1 MVWDSVLKNFIKKT
15 LEILTTKDKKN
26 LVISFVLLI
35 IKSILE
41 VLGIGLIIPILSF
54 ITNQNKSYFFY
65 DYLPFLQK
73 MSNQEFIF
81 FLVFIFIF
89 VYLIK
94 NIFLVFYNFWSARF
108 IHNLSLSLVIRVLK
122 KYVNK
127 NYIFFL
133 ENNPAFFVRNISSET
148 NLFAVGLVGNLVSS
162 LTQIVFIISVC
173 SFLII
178 YNIYSL
184 YVILFLLLV
193 CGIIIIITNNIFKKW
208 GAIRQEESAS
218 FLKKINEIIGSIKEV
233 ILYNKRQ
240 FFVKEVNSHSKKLA
254 KANIYRDT
262 ALAFTAPIIEFIGVL
277 IFFSFLLLL
286 IFYSPFNLGEIT
298 VLFGVFAFAC
308 IKLLP
313 AAVSLLRSL
322 QTIKFNMP
330 ACDVVHKIL
339 INSDVPNDFY
349 EIEKSKKIILNSIKF
364 ENVCFFYKNQ
374 KNPTLNQLNF
384 EINTGD
390 KIAVIGKTG
399 SGKTTLLNIIATLVM
414 PSSGKIKINNSD
426 QLNPSK
432 EIRNSIGYVSQAV
445 YLSDNS
451 ISSNISLANE
461 ISPEEEQAITSILQ
475 VLNLSFINNEPV
487 DNFTPIGER
496 GSKLS
501 GGQIQRIGIARALF
515 RDPSIL
521 ILDEATNALDEENE
535 IRILNY
541 LFQKFEKK
549 IIIFCTHK
557 KEILKYCNKILEVKD
572 NTVTVKINKIN

>member
-1 MVWDSVLKNFIKKT
+1 
-15 LEILTTKDKKN
+15 
-26 LVISFVLLI
+26 
-35 IKSILE
+35 
-41 VLGIGLIIPILSF
+41 
-54 ITNQNKSYFFY
+54 
-65 DYLPFLQK
+65 
-73 MSNQEFIF
+73 
-81 FLVFIFIF
+81 
-89 VYLIK
+89 
-94 NIFLVFYNFWSARF
+94 
-108 IHNLSLSLVIRVLK
+108 
-122 KYVNK
+122 
-127 NYIFFL
+127 
-133 ENNPAFFVRNISSET
+133 
-148 NLFAVGLVGNLVSS
+148 
-162 LTQIVFIISVC
+162 
-173 SFLII
+173 
-178 YNIYSL
+178 
-184 YVILFLLLV
+184 
-193 CGIIIIITNNIFKKW
+193 
-208 GAIRQEESAS
+208 
-218 FLKKINEIIGSIKEV
+218 
-233 ILYNKRQ
+233 
-240 FFVKEVNSHSKKLA
+240 
-254 KANIYRDT
+254 
-262 ALAFTAPIIEFIGVL
+262 
-277 IFFSFLLLL
+277 
-286 IFYSPFNLGEIT
+286 
-298 VLFGVFAFAC
+298 
-308 IKLLP
+308 
-313 AAVSLLRSL
+313 
-322 QTIKFNMP
+322 MP

>member
-15 LEILTTKDKKN
+15 LAILTTKDKTN
-26 LVISFVLLI
+26 IVISFVLLI

-54 ITNQNKSYFFY
+54 TTNQNKSNFLY
-65 DYLPFLQK
+65 DYFPFLQK
-73 MSNQEFIF
+73 MNNQEFIV
-81 FLVFIFIF
+81 FLIFIF
-89 VYLIK
+89 VFVYFIK
-94 NIFLVFYNFWSARF
+94 TLFIVFYNSWSARF
-108 IHNLSLSLVIRVLK
+108 VNNLSVSITIRVLK
-122 KYVNK
+122 KYLNK

-133 ENNPAFFVRNISSET
+133 ENNPSFFVRNISSET
-148 NLFAVGLVGNLVSS
+148 SLFAMGLIGNLVLS
-162 LTQIVFIISVC
+162 LTQIVFIVSVC

-193 CGIIIIITNNIFKKW
+193 CGIIIIITNNKFKKW

-240 FFVKEVNSHSKKLA
+240 FFVEEVNVHSKKLA
-254 KANIYRDT
+254 KANIYRDI
-262 ALAFTAPIIEFIGVL
+262 ALAFTAPIIEFIGIL
-277 IFFSFLLLL
+277 IFFSFFLFL
-286 IFYSPFNLGEIT
+286 IVYSSFDLGEIT

-313 AAVSLLRSL
+313 AAVTLLRSL
-322 QTIKFNMP
+322 QAIKFNMP
-330 ACDVVHKIL
+330 ACDVVYQIL
-339 INSDVPNDFY
+339 INSDVLNDFY

-390 KIAVIGKTG
+390 KIAVIGETG
-399 SGKTTLLNIIATLVM
+399 SGKTTLLNIIATLIM

-432 EIRNSIGYVSQAV
+432 EIRNSVGYVSQAV

-451 ISSNISLANE
+451 IPSNISLANE
-461 ISPEEEQAITSILQ
+461 ISPEEEQTITSILQ
-475 VLNLSFINNEPV
+475 SLNLSLINNEPV

-501 GGQIQRIGIARALF
+501 GGQIQRIGVARALF

-535 IRILNY
+535 TRILNY